1 MTLYR
6 LIDGIDN
13 WPEWQP
19 LWDKVEKADG
29 AVDGII
35 PLRDRDYGEMNGD
48 LLVPVEPC
56 EHGKYEGH
64 MLNEGI
70 MCAKRACTNPAHYC
84 PGAGLEDTT

>member
-56 EHGKYEGH
+56 EHGKYDRHIVAGYEG
-64 MLNEGI
+64 L
-70 MCAKRACTNPAHYC
+70 AAHSETVIWC